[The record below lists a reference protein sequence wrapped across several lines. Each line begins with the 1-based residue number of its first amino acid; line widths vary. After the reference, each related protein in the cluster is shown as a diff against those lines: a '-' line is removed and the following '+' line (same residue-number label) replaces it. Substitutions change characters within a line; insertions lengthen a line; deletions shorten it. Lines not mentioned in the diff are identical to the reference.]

1 MKKIT
6 LLAIIVLAFNL
17 ITNAQSK
24 ENFSF
29 GAGAYV
35 ATPLGR
41 FWTEEYGIG
50 VGFVGT
56 ARYKISSNFE
66 IYSNLGVT
74 QFKGKTVRDKFN
86 WDGDD
91 YGYTYKNDNL
101 TTGSLTF
108 GGRYVSNSNLLA
120 GLSLGYGVAGIG
132 GAFFSP
138 EVGYR
143 FSKFDVI
150 ISAEAASIFGSAGAK
165 IYYNF

>member
-1 MKKIT
+1 MKKT
-6 LLAIIVLAFNL
+6 LLFLSFICLFSLTSNSQ
-17 ITNAQSK
+17 TK

-35 ATPLGR
+35 ATPIGDL
-41 FWTEEYGIG
+41 WVHDYGIG
-50 VGFVGT
+50 IGLVGT

-66 IYSNLGVT
+66 VYSNLGIT
-74 QFKGKTVRDKFN
+74 QFKGKTVK
-86 WDGDD
+86 D
-91 YGYTYKNDNL
+91 YYGSYTNDNL

-108 GGRYVSNSNLLA
+108 GGRYVSNSNFLA

-143 FSKFDVI
+143 FSKIDLI
-150 ISAEAASIFGSAGAK
+150 LSGEAASIFGSAGAK